1 MVKWFVVLT
10 GETGTDII
18 SESSEQILDV
28 VVVTKAGIGS
38 MEASVGHVTMCVL
51 EEIFMTV
58 GRNIEVKVTI

>member
-1 MVKWFVVLT
+1 VVRWFVVLT

-38 MEASVGHVTMCVL
+38 MEARVGHVTMCIL

-58 GRNIEVKVTI
+58 GRNIEAKVTI